1 MTNKTQLHVFGL
13 EGGGTSLFW
22 SHSGKKSK
30 IFLELEI
37 GNFFSNIK
45 HFFWKILQ
53 HKSQFLLLHTKMLN
67 VKS

>member
-45 HFFWKILQ
+45 HFFEKYYNTSPNFYFYIQ
-53 HKSQFLLLHTKMLN
+53 KG
-67 VKS
+67 